1 MQPYELRAEQL
12 HHVCDDSLLD
22 FETTYELPD
31 QADILGQE
39 RALGALHLGVGL
51 RHEGLQR
58 LRYGFARAEQARHR
72 PQPAATA
79 CGEAALDIARTGAG
93 DDIAADLLSSA
104 IGLPGLRA

>member
-1 MQPYELRAEQL
+1 LQPYELRAEQL
-12 HHVCDDSLLD
+12 YHVCDDSLLD
-22 FETTYELPD
+22 FETTSELPD
-31 QADILGQE
+31 LADILGQE

-51 RHEGLQR
+51 RHEGLQP
-58 LRYGFARAEQARHR
+58 LRYGEQARHR
-72 PQPAATA
+72 SQPAATA